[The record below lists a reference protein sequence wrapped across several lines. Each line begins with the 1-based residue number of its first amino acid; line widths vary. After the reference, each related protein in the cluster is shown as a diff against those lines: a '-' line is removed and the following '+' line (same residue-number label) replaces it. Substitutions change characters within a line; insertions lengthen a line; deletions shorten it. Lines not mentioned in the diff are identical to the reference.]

1 MKILSI
7 EINNIGGIRD
17 VNLSFDPF
25 MNIICGPNGVGKTT
39 ILESIA
45 HSCMHSHSILLKRHA
60 LASSGNIKCLID
72 DGNRNL
78 IRELKLSNFEPNTNP
93 HHFNESRVN
102 KKTLYFN
109 TLRTFRYLNL
119 PYISR
124 DQTREHGNIDKA
136 LANGLEIQDTKNW
149 FANRCLFSNV
159 DNALTENNKA
169 NLEIAKKCF
178 SLLNDT
184 FKYSKTDGKT
194 FDVFVST
201 PNGEIWYEYL
211 SSGFKS
217 CLTLLFGIIKE
228 IELRMP
234 DSECL
239 VEQFDGTVLI
249 DELEMHLHPEWQ
261 IKIVS
266 VLRKTFPSTQFIV
279 TTHSPHIVQSAD
291 SNQIIALEVNDEGIT
306 KSRDMPNG
314 DFGYSGWTVDEVL
327 KDIMGMEDT
336 LSKKMRDTLN
346 AFQNAVDSNDIHE
359 AKKLYESLD
368 KLLHPANVMRK
379 MLKIDLASVIEGDDE

>member
-1 MKILSI
+1 MKIISI
-7 EINNIGGIRD
+7 DINNTGGIKD
-17 VNLSFDPF
+17 VKLSFDPF

-45 HSCMHSHSILLKRHA
+45 HSCIHSHSILLKRHA
-60 LASSGNIKCLID
+60 QASSGKIKCIIN
-72 DGNRNL
+72 DGENDLVRDLLLN
-78 IRELKLSNFEPNTNP
+78 NFEPNTQP
-93 HHFNESRVN
+93 HHYNESKIN
-102 KKTLYFN
+102 KKVLYFN
-109 TLRTFRYLNL
+109 TGRTFRYVNL
-119 PYISR
+119 QYISR
-124 DQTREHGNIDKA
+124 DQTREHNNIDQA
-136 LANGLEIQDTKNW
+136 LTNGLDIQDTKNW
-149 FANRCLFSNV
+149 FANRCLFSNTPG
-159 DNALTENNKA
+159 ALTENNVA
-169 NLEIAKKCF
+169 NLEVAKKCF
-178 SLLNDT
+178 SFLNDK
-184 FKYSKTDGKT
+184 FNYSRTDGKT
-194 FDVFVST
+194 FDIFVST

-239 VEQFDGTVLI
+239 VDQFTGTVLI

-279 TTHSPHIVQSAD
+279 TTHSPHIVQSAE
-291 SNQIIALEVNDEGIT
+291 SNQIIALEVDDEGIT

-327 KDIMGMEDT
+327 KDVMGMEDT

-346 AFQNAVDSNDIHE
+346 AFQNAVDSNEVHE
-359 AKKLYESLD
+359 ARKLYESLD
-368 KLLHPANVMRK
+368 QLLHPANVMRK
-379 MLKIDLASVIEGDDE
+379 MLKIDLASVIEGDHE